1 MKKVLFFFGLVSL
14 FTGCLKNNTDTE
26 QKCTYDPCSYKVPA
40 SEIQA
45 LKDTL
50 AKYNI
55 TATEHCSGLFYAID
69 NPGTGVVPTA
79 CSYIAVKYK
88 GTFTNGSVFDETD
101 PGEAIS
107 FPLSGV
113 IRGWTNGIPLIKSGG
128 KIRLYIPPS
137 LGYGKEDYRGIPGN
151 SILFFEVEL
160 VAVQ

>member
-1 MKKVLFFFGLVSL
+1 MKKLLFFFGLVS
-14 FTGCLKNNTDTE
+14 FFSGCLKNTGSE
-26 QKCTYDPCSYKVPA
+26 QKCTYDPCGIKAPA

-55 TATEHCSGLFYAID
+55 TAAEHCSGLFYTVDA
-69 NPGTGVVPTA
+69 PGTGAVPTA
-79 CSYIAVKYK
+79 CSYVTVKYK
-88 GTFTNGSVFDETD
+88 GTFTNGTVFDETD
-101 PGEAIS
+101 PDKTIT

-113 IRGWTNGIPLIKSGG
+113 IRGWLNGIPLVKAGG

-137 LGYGKEDYRGIPGN
+137 LGYGKDDYRDIPGN

-160 VAVQ
+160 IAVQ